1 MPRPMLSPR
10 EAAAA
15 CGVSRTTIRRR
26 REDGAFPGAVQDERR
41 GWLIPVE
48 DLLAAG
54 FRLNAPAPPDPDPA
68 ETSGAAGVDGGQ
80 GVPGDVAA
88 LQAALER
95 ERLEHRLALAEE
107 RHGRE
112 LAEERE
118 RGLRARVEAQ
128 ERHIDSLEESLRAL
142 LPAPERTA
150 VEAAGASGGGVGVSV
165 PAQQGQTGPSG
176 PPVESSASTAGGPQA
191 GLAGPGTGPGG
202 VRRCGSGGAP
212 AVVGRTA
219 PLSGM
224 PGGTTVRTTRKGRHP
239 TGCRPFRMYRG
250 GQVVCCSGS

>member
-150 VEAAGASGGGVGVSV
+150 VESRRRKRGRGRGVGSGAAGPDRAVGAAGGVVGVD
-165 PAQQGQTGPSG
+165 G
-176 PPVESSASTAGGPQA
+176 GGPQA
-191 GLAGPGTGPGG
+191 GLAGPGTGPAE
-202 VRRCGSGGAP
+202 SAGAG
-212 AVVGRTA
+212 AVGRRRWW
-219 PLSGM
+219 
-224 PGGTTVRTTRKGRHP
+224 GGR
-239 TGCRPFRMYRG
+239 RP
-250 GQVVCCSGS
+250 